1 MVSIGLTLLMITV
14 GRRALYFVSGIITVP
29 DGFINLWSKLR
40 FVAVAL
46 LMFVLVTV
54 LYMLAL
60 GRRCP
65 LREVAP
71 GVAVS
76 LAAWMLLSLAF
87 SYYVENLAHYTQLY
101 GSIATIVVVLLWLYM
116 SGTVLILGGELNAV
130 VLHRRTQR
138 RRAGRG
144 KGGGKGCPAD
154 TAGSCGAEAFRVDA
168 AAPTARAA

>member
-1 MVSIGLTLLMITV
+1 MVSIGLTLLLVTV

-87 SYYVENLAHYTQLY
+87 SYYVENLAHYTPALRLHCY
-101 GSIATIVVVLLWLYM
+101 HC
-116 SGTVLILGGELNAV
+116 GGAAV
-130 VLHRRTQR
+130 AIYERDGADFRR
-138 RRAGRG
+138 
-144 KGGGKGCPAD
+144 
-154 TAGSCGAEAFRVDA
+154 
-168 AAPTARAA
+168 